1 MLVVLSKALAFVLI
15 ILIGY
20 ICKRRGFFSPTD
32 YQVVS
37 KIVLNI
43 TLPCAVINS
52 FAHFEMD
59 YSLIAAV
66 FLGLFGN
73 LLMLFVSLMLTRGDT
88 PATKIFY
95 IFSLA
100 GYNVGCFTLPF
111 AQAFLTPFAVVGLC
125 MFDVGNSI
133 MCTGMT
139 YALTASCIGYADG
152 RKDKFSMK
160 NITQKLLHSV
170 PFVVYISML
179 VLSLLMILL
188 AALDVKLPSAVFTL
202 TRPAGQAN
210 AFIAMMMIGMMFEIK
225 LDKKAM
231 GYVKE
236 LFSVR
241 YAISLLCAAA
251 FLYLAPFKQEI
262 NYVIALAFM
271 APCTII
277 GPIFVEKL
285 GANVQLA
292 SLFNSLTII
301 TSVIL
306 FTAFFIIING

>member
-1 MLVVLSKALAFVLI
+1 MLVVLSKAIAFVLI

-20 ICKRRGFFSPTD
+20 MCKRRGVFAPTD
-32 YQVVS
+32 YQLVS

-43 TLPCAVINS
+43 TLPCAVISS
-52 FAHFEMD
+52 FAHFQLD
-59 YSLIAAV
+59 LSLLAAV
-66 FLGLFGN
+66 ALGLSGN
-73 LLMLFVSLMLTRGDT
+73 CVMLFIALMLTRRET
-88 PATKIFY
+88 LAAKIFY

-100 GYNVGCFTLPF
+100 GYNIGCFTLPF
-111 AQAFLTPFAVVGLC
+111 AQAFLTPFAVVALC

-152 RKDKFSMK
+152 HKDRFSMK
-160 NITQKLLHSV
+160 SIAEKLLHSA

-179 VLSLLMILL
+179 ILSLVGVQFPKSVYTFTDIVG
-188 AALDVKLPSAVFTL
+188 AANPFLSML
-202 TRPAGQAN
+202 
-210 AFIAMMMIGMMFEIK
+210 
-225 LDKKAM
+225 AM

-241 YAISLLCAAA
+241 YLISLACAGA
-251 FLYLAPFKQEI
+251 FIYFAPFKQEV

-285 GANVQLA
+285 GGNVQLA
-292 SLFNSLTII
+292 SLFNSMTII

-306 FTAFFIIING
+306 FTCFFLVI

>member
-1 MLVVLSKALAFVLI
+1 MLIVLSKALAFVLI

-20 ICKRRGFFSPTD
+20 ICKRRGVFAPTD
-32 YQVVS
+32 YQLVS

-43 TLPCAVINS
+43 TLPCAVISS
-52 FAHFEMD
+52 FAHFQLD
-59 YSLIAAV
+59 LSLLAAV
-66 FLGLFGN
+66 ALGLSGN
-73 LLMLFVSLMLTRGDT
+73 CVMIFVALMLTRRET
-88 PATKIFY
+88 LAAKIFY

-100 GYNVGCFTLPF
+100 GYNIGCFTLPF
-111 AQAFLTPFAVVGLC
+111 AQAFLTPFAVVALC

-152 RKDKFSMK
+152 HKDRFSMK
-160 NITQKLLHSV
+160 SIAEKLLHSA

-179 VLSLLMILL
+179 ILSLVGVQFPKSVYTFTDIVG
-188 AALDVKLPSAVFTL
+188 AANPFLSML
-202 TRPAGQAN
+202 
-210 AFIAMMMIGMMFEIK
+210 MIGMMFEIK
-225 LDKKAM
+225 LDKQAM

-241 YAISLLCAAA
+241 YLISLACAGA
-251 FLYLAPFKQEI
+251 FIYFAPFKQEV

-285 GANVQLA
+285 GGNVQLA
-292 SLFNSLTII
+292 SLFNSMTII

-306 FTAFFIIING
+306 FTCFFLVI

>member
-1 MLVVLSKALAFVLI
+1 MLVVLSKAIAFVLI

-20 ICKRRGFFSPTD
+20 ICKRRGVFAPTD
-32 YQVVS
+32 YQLVS

-43 TLPCAVINS
+43 TLPCAVISS
-52 FAHFEMD
+52 FAHFQLD
-59 YSLIAAV
+59 LSLLAAV
-66 FLGLFGN
+66 ALGLSGN
-73 LLMLFVSLMLTRGDT
+73 CVMLFVALMLTRRET
-88 PATKIFY
+88 LAAKIFY

-100 GYNVGCFTLPF
+100 GYNIGCFTLPF
-111 AQAFLTPFAVVGLC
+111 AQAFLTPFAVVALC

-152 RKDKFSMK
+152 HKDRFSMK
-160 NITQKLLHSV
+160 SIAEKLLHSA

-179 VLSLLMILL
+179 ILSLVGVQFPKSVYTFTDIVG
-188 AALDVKLPSAVFTL
+188 AANPFLSML
-202 TRPAGQAN
+202 
-210 AFIAMMMIGMMFEIK
+210 MIGMMFEIK
-225 LDKKAM
+225 LDKQAM

-241 YAISLLCAAA
+241 YLTSLACAGA
-251 FLYLAPFKQEI
+251 FIYFAPFKQEV

-285 GANVQLA
+285 GGNVQLA
-292 SLFNSLTII
+292 SLFNSMTII

-306 FTAFFIIING
+306 FTCFFLVI

>member
-1 MLVVLSKALAFVLI
+1 MLIVLSKAIAFVLI

-20 ICKRRGFFSPTD
+20 ICKRRGVFAPTD
-32 YQVVS
+32 YQLVS

-43 TLPCAVINS
+43 TLPCAVISS
-52 FAHFEMD
+52 FAHFQLDLSLLVAVALGLSGNCVMI
-59 YSLIAAV
+59 LIA
-66 FLGLFGN
+66 
-73 LLMLFVSLMLTRGDT
+73 LMLTRRET
-88 PATKIFY
+88 LAAKIFY

-100 GYNVGCFTLPF
+100 GYNIGCFTLPF
-111 AQAFLTPFAVVGLC
+111 AQAFLTPFAVVALC

-139 YALTASCIGYADG
+139 YALTASCIGYANG
-152 RKDKFSMK
+152 HKDRFSMK
-160 NITQKLLHSV
+160 SIAEKLLHSA

-179 VLSLLMILL
+179 LL
-188 AALDVKLPSAVFTL
+188 ALAGVQFPKSVYTFTDIVG
-202 TRPAGQAN
+202 AAN
-210 AFIAMMMIGMMFEIK
+210 PFLSMLMIGMMFEIK
-225 LDKKAM
+225 LDKQAM

-241 YAISLLCAAA
+241 YLISLACAGA
-251 FLYLAPFKQEI
+251 FIYFASFKQEV

-285 GANVQLA
+285 GGNVQLA
-292 SLFNSLTII
+292 SLFNSMTII

-306 FTAFFIIING
+306 FTCFFLVI

>member
-1 MLVVLSKALAFVLI
+1 MLVVLSKAIAFVLI

-20 ICKRRGFFSPTD
+20 MCKRRGVFAPTD
-32 YQVVS
+32 YQLVS

-43 TLPCAVINS
+43 TLPCAVISS
-52 FAHFEMD
+52 FAHFQLD
-59 YSLIAAV
+59 LSLLAAV
-66 FLGLFGN
+66 ALGLSGN
-73 LLMLFVSLMLTRGDT
+73 CVMIFVALMLTRRET
-88 PATKIFY
+88 LAAKIFY

-100 GYNVGCFTLPF
+100 GYNIGCFTLPF
-111 AQAFLTPFAVVGLC
+111 AQAFLTPFAVVALC

-152 RKDKFSMK
+152 HKDRFSMK
-160 NITQKLLHSV
+160 SIAEKLLHSA

-179 VLSLLMILL
+179 LL
-188 AALDVKLPSAVFTL
+188 ALAGVKFPKSVYTFTDIVG
-202 TRPAGQAN
+202 AAN
-210 AFIAMMMIGMMFEIK
+210 PFLSMLMIGMMFEIK
-225 LDKKAM
+225 LDKQAM

-241 YAISLLCAAA
+241 YLTSLACAGA
-251 FLYLAPFKQEI
+251 FIYFAPFKQEV

-285 GANVQLA
+285 GGNVQLA
-292 SLFNSLTII
+292 SLFNSMTII

-306 FTAFFIIING
+306 FTCFFLVI

>member
-1 MLVVLSKALAFVLI
+1 MLVVLSKAIAFVLI

-20 ICKRRGFFSPTD
+20 ICKRRGVFAPTD
-32 YQVVS
+32 YQLVS

-43 TLPCAVINS
+43 TLPCAVISS
-52 FAHFEMD
+52 FAHFQLD
-59 YSLIAAV
+59 LSLLAAV
-66 FLGLFGN
+66 ALGLSGN
-73 LLMLFVSLMLTRGDT
+73 CVMLFVALMLTRRET
-88 PATKIFY
+88 LAAKIFY

-100 GYNVGCFTLPF
+100 GYNIGCFTLPF
-111 AQAFLTPFAVVGLC
+111 AQAFLTPFAVVALC

-152 RKDKFSMK
+152 HKDRFSMK
-160 NITQKLLHSV
+160 SIAEKLLHSA

-179 VLSLLMILL
+179 ILSLAGVQFPKSVYTFTDIVG
-188 AALDVKLPSAVFTL
+188 AANPFLSML
-202 TRPAGQAN
+202 
-210 AFIAMMMIGMMFEIK
+210 MIGMMFEIR
-225 LDKKAM
+225 LDKQAM

-241 YAISLLCAAA
+241 YLISLACAGV
-251 FLYLAPFKQEI
+251 FIYFAPFKQEV

-285 GANVQLA
+285 GGNVQLA
-292 SLFNSLTII
+292 SLFNSMTII

-306 FTAFFIIING
+306 FTCFFLVI

>member
-1 MLVVLSKALAFVLI
+1 MLVVLSKAIAFVLI

-20 ICKRRGFFSPTD
+20 MCKRRGVFAPTD
-32 YQVVS
+32 YQLVS

-43 TLPCAVINS
+43 TLPCAVISS
-52 FAHFEMD
+52 FAHFQLD
-59 YSLIAAV
+59 LSLLAAV
-66 FLGLFGN
+66 ALGLSGN
-73 LLMLFVSLMLTRGDT
+73 CVMLFVALMLTRRET
-88 PATKIFY
+88 LAAKIFY

-100 GYNVGCFTLPF
+100 GYNIGCFTLPF
-111 AQAFLTPFAVVGLC
+111 AQAFLTPFAVVALC

-152 RKDKFSMK
+152 HKDRFSMK
-160 NITQKLLHSV
+160 SIAEKLLHSA

-179 VLSLLMILL
+179 ILSLVGVQFPKSVYTFTDIVG
-188 AALDVKLPSAVFTL
+188 AANPFLSML
-202 TRPAGQAN
+202 
-210 AFIAMMMIGMMFEIK
+210 MIGMMFEIK
-225 LDKKAM
+225 LDKQAM

-241 YAISLLCAAA
+241 YLTSLACAGA
-251 FLYLAPFKQEI
+251 FIYFAPFKQEV

-285 GANVQLA
+285 GGNVQLA
-292 SLFNSLTII
+292 SLFNSMTII

-306 FTAFFIIING
+306 FTCFFLVI

>member
-1 MLVVLSKALAFVLI
+1 MLVVLSKAIAFVLI

-20 ICKRRGFFSPTD
+20 MCKRRGVFAPTD
-32 YQVVS
+32 YQLVS

-43 TLPCAVINS
+43 TLPCAVISS
-52 FAHFEMD
+52 FAHFQLD
-59 YSLIAAV
+59 LSLLAAV
-66 FLGLFGN
+66 ALGLSGN
-73 LLMLFVSLMLTRGDT
+73 CVMIFVALMLTRRET
-88 PATKIFY
+88 LAAKIFY

-100 GYNVGCFTLPF
+100 GYNIGCFTLPF
-111 AQAFLTPFAVVGLC
+111 AQAFLTPFAVIALC

-152 RKDKFSMK
+152 HKDRFSMK
-160 NITQKLLHSV
+160 SIAEKLLHSA

-179 VLSLLMILL
+179 ILSLAGVQFPKSVYTFTDIVG
-188 AALDVKLPSAVFTL
+188 AANPFLSML
-202 TRPAGQAN
+202 
-210 AFIAMMMIGMMFEIK
+210 MIGMMFEIR
-225 LDKKAM
+225 LDKQAM

-241 YAISLLCAAA
+241 YLISLACAGA
-251 FLYLAPFKQEI
+251 FIYFAPFKQEV

-285 GANVQLA
+285 GGNVQLA
-292 SLFNSLTII
+292 SLFNSMTII

-306 FTAFFIIING
+306 FTCFFLVI

>member
-1 MLVVLSKALAFVLI
+1 MLIVLSKALAFVLI

-20 ICKRRGFFSPTD
+20 ICKRRGVFAPTD
-32 YQVVS
+32 YQLVS

-43 TLPCAVINS
+43 TLPCAVISS
-52 FAHFEMD
+52 FAHFQLD
-59 YSLIAAV
+59 LSLLAAV
-66 FLGLFGN
+66 ALGLSGN
-73 LLMLFVSLMLTRGDT
+73 CMMLFVALMLTRRET
-88 PATKIFY
+88 LAAKIFY

-100 GYNVGCFTLPF
+100 GYNIGCFTLPF
-111 AQAFLTPFAVVGLC
+111 AQAFLTPFAVVALC

-152 RKDKFSMK
+152 HKDRFSMK
-160 NITQKLLHSV
+160 SIAEKLLHSA

-179 VLSLLMILL
+179 ILSLVGVQFPKSVYTFTDIVG
-188 AALDVKLPSAVFTL
+188 AANPFLSML
-202 TRPAGQAN
+202 
-210 AFIAMMMIGMMFEIK
+210 MIGMMFEIK
-225 LDKKAM
+225 LDKQAM

-241 YAISLLCAAA
+241 YLTSLACAGA
-251 FLYLAPFKQEI
+251 FIYFAPFKQEV

-285 GANVQLA
+285 GGNVQLA
-292 SLFNSLTII
+292 SLFNSMTII

-306 FTAFFIIING
+306 FTCFFLVI

>member
-1 MLVVLSKALAFVLI
+1 MLVVLSKAIAFVLI

-20 ICKRRGFFSPTD
+20 ICKRRGVFAPTD
-32 YQVVS
+32 YQLVS

-43 TLPCAVINS
+43 TLPCAVISS
-52 FAHFEMD
+52 FAHFQLDLSLLAAVALGLSGNCVMI
-59 YSLIAAV
+59 LIA
-66 FLGLFGN
+66 
-73 LLMLFVSLMLTRGDT
+73 LMLTRRET
-88 PATKIFY
+88 LAAKIFY

-100 GYNVGCFTLPF
+100 GYNIGCFTLPF
-111 AQAFLTPFAVVGLC
+111 AQAFLTPFAVVALC

-152 RKDKFSMK
+152 HKDRFSMK
-160 NITQKLLHSV
+160 SIAEKLLHSV

-179 VLSLLMILL
+179 LL
-188 AALDVKLPSAVFTL
+188 ALAGVQFPKSVYTFTDIVG
-202 TRPAGQAN
+202 AAN
-210 AFIAMMMIGMMFEIK
+210 PFLSMLMIGMMFEIK
-225 LDKKAM
+225 LDKQAM

-241 YAISLLCAAA
+241 YLISLACAGA
-251 FLYLAPFKQEI
+251 FIYFAPFKQEV

-285 GANVQLA
+285 GGNVQLA
-292 SLFNSLTII
+292 SLFNSMTII

-306 FTAFFIIING
+306 FTCFFLVI

>member
-1 MLVVLSKALAFVLI
+1 MLVVLSKAIAFVLI

-20 ICKRRGFFSPTD
+20 ICKRRGVFAPTD
-32 YQVVS
+32 YQLVS

-43 TLPCAVINS
+43 TLPCAVISS
-52 FAHFEMD
+52 FAHFQLD
-59 YSLIAAV
+59 LSLLAAV
-66 FLGLFGN
+66 ALGLSGN
-73 LLMLFVSLMLTRGDT
+73 CVMIFVALMLTRRET
-88 PATKIFY
+88 LAAKIFY

-100 GYNVGCFTLPF
+100 GYNIGCFTLPF
-111 AQAFLTPFAVVGLC
+111 AQAFLTPFAVVALC

-152 RKDKFSMK
+152 HKDRFSMK
-160 NITQKLLHSV
+160 SIAEKLLHSA

-179 VLSLLMILL
+179 ILSLAGVQFPKSVYTFTDIVG
-188 AALDVKLPSAVFTL
+188 AANPFLSML
-202 TRPAGQAN
+202 
-210 AFIAMMMIGMMFEIK
+210 MIGMMFEIK
-225 LDKKAM
+225 LDKQAM

-241 YAISLLCAAA
+241 YLTSLACAGA
-251 FLYLAPFKQEI
+251 FIYFAPFKQEV

-285 GANVQLA
+285 GGNVQLA
-292 SLFNSLTII
+292 SLFNSMTII
-301 TSVIL
+301 TSVVL
-306 FTAFFIIING
+306 FTCFFLVI

>member
-1 MLVVLSKALAFVLI
+1 MLVVLSKAIAFVLI

-20 ICKRRGFFSPTD
+20 MCKRRGVFAPTD
-32 YQVVS
+32 YQLVS

-43 TLPCAVINS
+43 TLPCAVISS
-52 FAHFEMD
+52 FAHFQLD
-59 YSLIAAV
+59 LSLLAAV
-66 FLGLFGN
+66 ALGLSGN
-73 LLMLFVSLMLTRGDT
+73 CVMIFVALMLTRRET
-88 PATKIFY
+88 LAAKIFY

-100 GYNVGCFTLPF
+100 GYNIGCFTLPF
-111 AQAFLTPFAVVGLC
+111 AQAFLTPFAVVALC

-152 RKDKFSMK
+152 HKDRFSMK
-160 NITQKLLHSV
+160 SIAEKLLHSA

-179 VLSLLMILL
+179 LL
-188 AALDVKLPSAVFTL
+188 ALAGVQFPKSVYTFTDIVG
-202 TRPAGQAN
+202 AAN
-210 AFIAMMMIGMMFEIK
+210 PFLSMLMIGMMFEIK
-225 LDKKAM
+225 LDKQAM

-241 YAISLLCAAA
+241 YLISLACAGA
-251 FLYLAPFKQEI
+251 FIYFAPFKQEV

-285 GANVQLA
+285 GGNVQLA
-292 SLFNSLTII
+292 SLFNSMTII

-306 FTAFFIIING
+306 FTCFFLVI

>member
-1 MLVVLSKALAFVLI
+1 MLIVLSKAIAFVLI

-20 ICKRRGFFSPTD
+20 ICKRRGVFAPTD
-32 YQVVS
+32 YQLVS

-43 TLPCAVINS
+43 TLPCAVISS
-52 FAHFEMD
+52 FAHFQLDLSLLAAVALGLSGNCVMI
-59 YSLIAAV
+59 LIA
-66 FLGLFGN
+66 
-73 LLMLFVSLMLTRGDT
+73 LMLTRRET
-88 PATKIFY
+88 LAAKIFY

-100 GYNVGCFTLPF
+100 GYNIGCFTLPF
-111 AQAFLTPFAVVGLC
+111 AQAFLTPFAVVALC

-152 RKDKFSMK
+152 HKDKFSMK
-160 NITQKLLHSV
+160 SIAEKLLHSA

-179 VLSLLMILL
+179 LL
-188 AALDVKLPSAVFTL
+188 ALAGVQFPKSVYTFTDIVG
-202 TRPAGQAN
+202 AAN
-210 AFIAMMMIGMMFEIK
+210 PFLSMLMIGMMFEIK

-241 YAISLLCAAA
+241 YLISLACAGA
-251 FLYLAPFKQEI
+251 FIYFAPFKQEV

-285 GANVQLA
+285 GGNVQLA
-292 SLFNSLTII
+292 SLFNSMTII

-306 FTAFFIIING
+306 FTCFFLVI

>member
-20 ICKRRGFFSPTD
+20 LCKRRGVFAPTD
-32 YQVVS
+32 YQLVS

-43 TLPCAVINS
+43 TLPCAVISS

-66 FLGLFGN
+66 LLGLCGN
-73 LLMLFVSLMLTRGDT
+73 LLMLFVALMLTRGDT

-152 RKDKFSMK
+152 RKDRFSMK
-160 NITQKLLHSV
+160 SIAEKLLHSV

-179 VLSLLMILL
+179 LL
-188 AALDVKLPSAVFTL
+188 ALAGVKFPQSVYTFTDIVG
-202 TRPAGQAN
+202 AAN
-210 AFIAMMMIGMMFEIK
+210 PFLSMLMIGMMFEIK
-225 LDKKAM
+225 LDKQAI

-241 YAISLLCAAA
+241 YLASLACAGA
-251 FLYLAPFKQEI
+251 FIYFAPFKQEV

-285 GANVQLA
+285 GGNVQLA
-292 SLFNSLTII
+292 SLFNSMTII

-306 FTAFFIIING
+306 FTCFFLVI

>member
-1 MLVVLSKALAFVLI
+1 MLVVLSKAIAFVLI

-20 ICKRRGFFSPTD
+20 ICKRRGVFAPTD
-32 YQVVS
+32 YQLVS

-43 TLPCAVINS
+43 TLPCAVISS
-52 FAHFEMD
+52 FAHFQLDLSLLAAVALGLSGNCVMI
-59 YSLIAAV
+59 LIA
-66 FLGLFGN
+66 
-73 LLMLFVSLMLTRGDT
+73 LMLTRRET
-88 PATKIFY
+88 LAAKIFY

-100 GYNVGCFTLPF
+100 GYNIGCFTLPF
-111 AQAFLTPFAVVGLC
+111 AQAFLTPFAVVALC

-152 RKDKFSMK
+152 HKDRFSMK
-160 NITQKLLHSV
+160 SIAEKLLHSA

-179 VLSLLMILL
+179 LL
-188 AALDVKLPSAVFTL
+188 ALAGVQFPKSVYTFTDIVG
-202 TRPAGQAN
+202 AAN
-210 AFIAMMMIGMMFEIK
+210 PFLSMLMIGMMFEIR
-225 LDKKAM
+225 LDKQAM

-241 YAISLLCAAA
+241 YLISLACAGA
-251 FLYLAPFKQEI
+251 FIYFAPFKQEV

-285 GANVQLA
+285 GGNVQLA
-292 SLFNSLTII
+292 SLFNSMTII
-301 TSVIL
+301 TSVVL
-306 FTAFFIIING
+306 FTCFFLVI

>member
-1 MLVVLSKALAFVLI
+1 MLVVLSKAIAFVLI

-20 ICKRRGFFSPTD
+20 MCKRRGVFAPTD
-32 YQVVS
+32 YQLVS

-43 TLPCAVINS
+43 TLPCAVISS
-52 FAHFEMD
+52 FAHFQLD
-59 YSLIAAV
+59 LSLLAAV
-66 FLGLFGN
+66 ALGLSGN
-73 LLMLFVSLMLTRGDT
+73 CVMIFVALMLTRRET
-88 PATKIFY
+88 LAAKIFY

-100 GYNVGCFTLPF
+100 GYNIGCFTLPF
-111 AQAFLTPFAVVGLC
+111 AQAFLTPFAVVALC

-152 RKDKFSMK
+152 HKDRFSMK
-160 NITQKLLHSV
+160 SIAEKLLHSA

-179 VLSLLMILL
+179 ILSLVGVQFPKSVYTFTDIVG
-188 AALDVKLPSAVFTL
+188 AANPFLSML
-202 TRPAGQAN
+202 
-210 AFIAMMMIGMMFEIK
+210 MIGMMFEIK
-225 LDKKAM
+225 LDKQAM

-241 YAISLLCAAA
+241 YLTSLACAGA
-251 FLYLAPFKQEI
+251 FIYFAPFKQEV

-285 GANVQLA
+285 GGNVQLA
-292 SLFNSLTII
+292 SLFNSMTII

-306 FTAFFIIING
+306 FTCFFLVI

>member
-1 MLVVLSKALAFVLI
+1 MLVVLSKAIAFVLI

-20 ICKRRGFFSPTD
+20 ICKRRGVFAPTD
-32 YQVVS
+32 YQLVS

-43 TLPCAVINS
+43 TLPCAVISS
-52 FAHFEMD
+52 FAHFQLD
-59 YSLIAAV
+59 LSLLAAV
-66 FLGLFGN
+66 ALGLSGN
-73 LLMLFVSLMLTRGDT
+73 CVMIVIALMLTRRET
-88 PATKIFY
+88 LAAKIFY

-100 GYNVGCFTLPF
+100 GYNIGCFTLPF
-111 AQAFLTPFAVVGLC
+111 AQAFLTPFAVVALC

-152 RKDKFSMK
+152 HKDRFSMK
-160 NITQKLLHSV
+160 SIAEKLLHSA

-179 VLSLLMILL
+179 LL
-188 AALDVKLPSAVFTL
+188 ALAGVQFPKSVYTFTDIVG
-202 TRPAGQAN
+202 AAN
-210 AFIAMMMIGMMFEIK
+210 PFLSMLMIGMMFEIK
-225 LDKKAM
+225 LDKQAM

-241 YAISLLCAAA
+241 YLISLACAGA
-251 FLYLAPFKQEI
+251 FIYFAPFKQEV

-285 GANVQLA
+285 GGNVQLA
-292 SLFNSLTII
+292 SLFNSMTII

-306 FTAFFIIING
+306 FTCFFLVI

>member
-1 MLVVLSKALAFVLI
+1 MLVVLSKAIAFVLI

-20 ICKRRGFFSPTD
+20 MCKRRGVFAPTD
-32 YQVVS
+32 YQLVS

-43 TLPCAVINS
+43 TLPCAVISS

-66 FLGLFGN
+66 FLGLCGN
-73 LLMLFVSLMLTRGDT
+73 LLMLFVALMLTRGDT

-152 RKDKFSMK
+152 HKDRFSMK
-160 NITQKLLHSV
+160 SIAEKLLHSA

-179 VLSLLMILL
+179 ILSLVGVQFPKSVYTFTDIVG
-188 AALDVKLPSAVFTL
+188 AANPFLSML
-202 TRPAGQAN
+202 
-210 AFIAMMMIGMMFEIK
+210 MIGMMFEIK
-225 LDKKAM
+225 LDKQAM

-241 YAISLLCAAA
+241 YLISLVCAGA
-251 FLYLAPFKQEI
+251 FIYFAPFKQEV

-285 GANVQLA
+285 GGNVQLA
-292 SLFNSLTII
+292 SLFNSMTII

-306 FTAFFIIING
+306 FTCFFLVI

>member
-1 MLVVLSKALAFVLI
+1 MLVVLSKAIAFVLI

-20 ICKRRGFFSPTD
+20 ICKRRGVFASTD
-32 YQVVS
+32 YQLVS

-43 TLPCAVINS
+43 TLPCAVISS
-52 FAHFEMD
+52 FAHFQLD
-59 YSLIAAV
+59 LSLLAAV
-66 FLGLFGN
+66 ALGLSGN
-73 LLMLFVSLMLTRGDT
+73 CVMIFIALMLTRRET
-88 PATKIFY
+88 LAAKIFY

-100 GYNVGCFTLPF
+100 GYNIGCFTLPF
-111 AQAFLTPFAVVGLC
+111 AQAFLTPFAVVALC

-152 RKDKFSMK
+152 HKDRFSMK
-160 NITQKLLHSV
+160 SIAEKLLHSA

-179 VLSLLMILL
+179 LL
-188 AALDVKLPSAVFTL
+188 ALAGVQFPKSVYTFTDIVG
-202 TRPAGQAN
+202 AAN
-210 AFIAMMMIGMMFEIK
+210 PFLSMLMIGMMFEIK
-225 LDKKAM
+225 LDKQAM

-241 YAISLLCAAA
+241 YLISLACAGA
-251 FLYLAPFKQEI
+251 FIYFAPFKQEV

-285 GANVQLA
+285 GGNVQLA
-292 SLFNSLTII
+292 SLFNSMTII

-306 FTAFFIIING
+306 FTCFFLVI

>member
-1 MLVVLSKALAFVLI
+1 MLVVLSKAIAFVLI

-20 ICKRRGFFSPTD
+20 ICKRRGVFAPTD
-32 YQVVS
+32 YQLVS

-43 TLPCAVINS
+43 TLPCAVISS
-52 FAHFEMD
+52 FAHFQLD
-59 YSLIAAV
+59 LSLLAAV
-66 FLGLFGN
+66 ALGLSGN
-73 LLMLFVSLMLTRGDT
+73 CVMIFIALMLTRRET
-88 PATKIFY
+88 LAAKIFY

-100 GYNVGCFTLPF
+100 GYNIGCFTLPF
-111 AQAFLTPFAVVGLC
+111 AQAFLTPFAVVALC

-152 RKDKFSMK
+152 HKDRFSMK
-160 NITQKLLHSV
+160 SIAEKLLHSA

-179 VLSLLMILL
+179 LL
-188 AALDVKLPSAVFTL
+188 ALAGVQFPKSVYTFTDIVG
-202 TRPAGQAN
+202 AAN
-210 AFIAMMMIGMMFEIK
+210 PFLSMLMIGMMFEIK
-225 LDKKAM
+225 LDKQAM

-241 YAISLLCAAA
+241 YLISLACAGA
-251 FLYLAPFKQEI
+251 FIYFAPFKQEV

-285 GANVQLA
+285 GGNVQLA
-292 SLFNSLTII
+292 SLFNSMTII

-306 FTAFFIIING
+306 FTCFFLVI

>member
-1 MLVVLSKALAFVLI
+1 MLVVLSKAIAFVLI

-20 ICKRRGFFSPTD
+20 ICKRRGVFAPTD
-32 YQVVS
+32 YQLVS

-43 TLPCAVINS
+43 TLPCAVISS
-52 FAHFEMD
+52 FAHFQLD
-59 YSLIAAV
+59 LSLLAAV
-66 FLGLFGN
+66 ALGLSGN
-73 LLMLFVSLMLTRGDT
+73 CVMLFVALMLTRRET
-88 PATKIFY
+88 LAAKIFY

-100 GYNVGCFTLPF
+100 GYNIGCFTLPF
-111 AQAFLTPFAVVGLC
+111 AQAFLTPFAVVALC

-152 RKDKFSMK
+152 RKDRFSMK
-160 NITQKLLHSV
+160 SIAEKLLHSV

-179 VLSLLMILL
+179 LL
-188 AALDVKLPSAVFTL
+188 ALVGVQFPKSVYTFTDIVG
-202 TRPAGQAN
+202 AAN
-210 AFIAMMMIGMMFEIK
+210 PFLSMLMIGMMFEIK
-225 LDKKAM
+225 LDKQAV

-241 YAISLLCAAA
+241 YLISLACAGA
-251 FLYLAPFKQEI
+251 FIYFAPFKQEV

-285 GANVQLA
+285 GGNVQLA
-292 SLFNSLTII
+292 SLFNSMTII

-306 FTAFFIIING
+306 FTCFFLVI

>member
-1 MLVVLSKALAFVLI
+1 MLVVLSKAIAFVLI

-20 ICKRRGFFSPTD
+20 MCKRRGVFAPTD
-32 YQVVS
+32 YQLVS

-43 TLPCAVINS
+43 TLPCAVISS
-52 FAHFEMD
+52 FAHFQLDLSLLAAVALGLSGNCVMI
-59 YSLIAAV
+59 LIA
-66 FLGLFGN
+66 
-73 LLMLFVSLMLTRGDT
+73 LMLTRRET
-88 PATKIFY
+88 LAAKIFY

-100 GYNVGCFTLPF
+100 GYNIGCFTLPF
-111 AQAFLTPFAVVGLC
+111 AQAFLTPFAVVALC

-152 RKDKFSMK
+152 HKDRFSMK
-160 NITQKLLHSV
+160 SIAEKLLHSA

-179 VLSLLMILL
+179 ILSLFGVQFPKSVYTFTDIVG
-188 AALDVKLPSAVFTL
+188 AANPFLSML
-202 TRPAGQAN
+202 
-210 AFIAMMMIGMMFEIK
+210 MIGMMFEIK
-225 LDKKAM
+225 LDKQAM

-241 YAISLLCAAA
+241 YLISLACAGA
-251 FLYLAPFKQEI
+251 FIYFAPFKQEV

-285 GANVQLA
+285 GGNVQLA
-292 SLFNSLTII
+292 SLFNSMTII

-306 FTAFFIIING
+306 FTCFFLVI

>member
-1 MLVVLSKALAFVLI
+1 MLIVLSKALAFVLI

-20 ICKRRGFFSPTD
+20 ICKRRGVFAPTD
-32 YQVVS
+32 YQLVS

-43 TLPCAVINS
+43 TLLCAVISS
-52 FAHFEMD
+52 FAHFQLD
-59 YSLIAAV
+59 LSLLAAV
-66 FLGLFGN
+66 ALGLSGN
-73 LLMLFVSLMLTRGDT
+73 CVMIFVALMLTRRET
-88 PATKIFY
+88 LAAKIFY

-100 GYNVGCFTLPF
+100 GYNIGCFTLPF
-111 AQAFLTPFAVVGLC
+111 AQAFLTPFAVVALC

-152 RKDKFSMK
+152 HKDRFSMK
-160 NITQKLLHSV
+160 SIAEKLLHSA

-179 VLSLLMILL
+179 ILSLFGVQFPKSVYTFTDIVG
-188 AALDVKLPSAVFTL
+188 AANPFLSML
-202 TRPAGQAN
+202 
-210 AFIAMMMIGMMFEIK
+210 MIGMMFEIK
-225 LDKKAM
+225 LDKQAM

-241 YAISLLCAAA
+241 YLTSLACAGA
-251 FLYLAPFKQEI
+251 FIYFAPFKQEV

-285 GANVQLA
+285 GGNVQLA
-292 SLFNSLTII
+292 SLFNSMTII

-306 FTAFFIIING
+306 FTCFFLVI

>member
-1 MLVVLSKALAFVLI
+1 MLVVLSKAIAFVLI

-20 ICKRRGFFSPTD
+20 ICKRRGVFAPTD
-32 YQVVS
+32 YQLVS

-43 TLPCAVINS
+43 TLPCAVISS
-52 FAHFEMD
+52 FAHFQLD
-59 YSLIAAV
+59 LSLLAAV
-66 FLGLFGN
+66 ALGLSGN
-73 LLMLFVSLMLTRGDT
+73 CVMLFVALMLTRRET
-88 PATKIFY
+88 LAAKIFY

-100 GYNVGCFTLPF
+100 GYNIGCFTLPF
-111 AQAFLTPFAVVGLC
+111 AQAFLTPFAVVALC

-152 RKDKFSMK
+152 HKDRFSMK
-160 NITQKLLHSV
+160 SIAEKLLHSA

-179 VLSLLMILL
+179 ILSLVGVQFPKSVYTFTDIVG
-188 AALDVKLPSAVFTL
+188 AANPFLSML
-202 TRPAGQAN
+202 
-210 AFIAMMMIGMMFEIK
+210 MIGMMFEIK
-225 LDKKAM
+225 LDKQAM

-241 YAISLLCAAA
+241 YLTSLACAGV
-251 FLYLAPFKQEI
+251 FIYFAPFKQEV

-277 GPIFVEKL
+277 GPILVEKL
-285 GANVQLA
+285 GGNVQLA
-292 SLFNSLTII
+292 SLFNSMTII

-306 FTAFFIIING
+306 FTCFFLVI

>member
-1 MLVVLSKALAFVLI
+1 MLVVLSKAIAFVLI

-20 ICKRRGFFSPTD
+20 ICKRRGVFAPTD
-32 YQVVS
+32 YQLVS

-43 TLPCAVINS
+43 TLPCAVISS
-52 FAHFEMD
+52 FAHFQLDLSLLAAVALGLSGNCVMI
-59 YSLIAAV
+59 LIA
-66 FLGLFGN
+66 
-73 LLMLFVSLMLTRGDT
+73 LMLTRRET
-88 PATKIFY
+88 LAAKIFY

-100 GYNVGCFTLPF
+100 GYNIGCFTLPF
-111 AQAFLTPFAVVGLC
+111 AQAFLTPFAVVALC

-152 RKDKFSMK
+152 HKDRFSMK
-160 NITQKLLHSV
+160 SIAEKLLHSA

-179 VLSLLMILL
+179 LL
-188 AALDVKLPSAVFTL
+188 ALAGVQFPKSMYTFTDIVG
-202 TRPAGQAN
+202 AAN
-210 AFIAMMMIGMMFEIK
+210 PFLSMLMIGMMFEIK
-225 LDKKAM
+225 LDKQAM

-241 YAISLLCAAA
+241 YLISLVCAGA
-251 FLYLAPFKQEI
+251 FIYFAPFKQEV

-285 GANVQLA
+285 GGNVQLA
-292 SLFNSLTII
+292 SLFNSMTII

-306 FTAFFIIING
+306 FTCFFLVI

>member
-1 MLVVLSKALAFVLI
+1 MLFVLSKALAFVLI

-20 ICKRRGFFSPTD
+20 ICKRRGVFAPTD
-32 YQVVS
+32 YQLVS

-43 TLPCAVINS
+43 TLPCAVISS

-66 FLGLFGN
+66 LLGLCGN
-73 LLMLFVSLMLTRGDT
+73 LLMLFVALMLTRGDT

-152 RKDKFSMK
+152 RKDRFSMK
-160 NITQKLLHSV
+160 SIAEKLLHSV

-179 VLSLLMILL
+179 LL
-188 AALDVKLPSAVFTL
+188 ALAGVKFPQSVYTFTDIVG
-202 TRPAGQAN
+202 AAN
-210 AFIAMMMIGMMFEIK
+210 PFLSMLMIGMMFEIK
-225 LDKKAM
+225 LDKQAM

-241 YAISLLCAAA
+241 YLASLACAGA
-251 FLYLAPFKQEI
+251 FIYFAPFKQEV

-285 GANVQLA
+285 GGNVQLA
-292 SLFNSLTII
+292 SLFNSMTII

-306 FTAFFIIING
+306 FTCFFLVI

>member
-1 MLVVLSKALAFVLI
+1 MLVVLSKAIAFVLI

-20 ICKRRGFFSPTD
+20 ICKRRGVFAPTD
-32 YQVVS
+32 YQLVS

-43 TLPCAVINS
+43 TLPCAVISS
-52 FAHFEMD
+52 FAHFQLD
-59 YSLIAAV
+59 LSLLAAV
-66 FLGLFGN
+66 ALGLSGN
-73 LLMLFVSLMLTRGDT
+73 CVMLFVALMLTRRET
-88 PATKIFY
+88 LAAKIFY

-100 GYNVGCFTLPF
+100 GYNIGCFTLPF
-111 AQAFLTPFAVVGLC
+111 AQAFLTPFAVVALC

-152 RKDKFSMK
+152 HKDRFSMK
-160 NITQKLLHSV
+160 SIAEKLLHSA

-179 VLSLLMILL
+179 ILSLVGVQFPKSVYTFTDIVG
-188 AALDVKLPSAVFTL
+188 AANPFLSML
-202 TRPAGQAN
+202 
-210 AFIAMMMIGMMFEIK
+210 MIGMMFEIK
-225 LDKKAM
+225 LDKQAM

-241 YAISLLCAAA
+241 YLTSLACAGA
-251 FLYLAPFKQEI
+251 FIYFAPFKQEV

-277 GPIFVEKL
+277 GPIFVDKL
-285 GANVQLA
+285 GGNVQLA
-292 SLFNSLTII
+292 SLFNSMTII

-306 FTAFFIIING
+306 FTCFFLVI

>member
-1 MLVVLSKALAFVLI
+1 MLVVLSKAIAFVLI

-20 ICKRRGFFSPTD
+20 ICKRRGVFAPTD
-32 YQVVS
+32 YQLVS

-43 TLPCAVINS
+43 TLPCAVISS
-52 FAHFEMD
+52 FAHFQLD
-59 YSLIAAV
+59 LSLLAAV
-66 FLGLFGN
+66 ALGLSGN
-73 LLMLFVSLMLTRGDT
+73 CVMIFIALMLTRRET
-88 PATKIFY
+88 LAAKIFY

-100 GYNVGCFTLPF
+100 GYNIGCFTLPF
-111 AQAFLTPFAVVGLC
+111 AQAFLTPFAVVALC

-152 RKDKFSMK
+152 HKDRFSMK
-160 NITQKLLHSV
+160 SIAEKLLHSA

-179 VLSLLMILL
+179 LL
-188 AALDVKLPSAVFTL
+188 ALAGVKFPKSVYTFTDIVG
-202 TRPAGQAN
+202 AAN
-210 AFIAMMMIGMMFEIK
+210 PFLSMLMIGMMFEIK
-225 LDKKAM
+225 LDKQAM

-241 YAISLLCAAA
+241 YLISLACAGA
-251 FLYLAPFKQEI
+251 FIYFAPFKQEV

-285 GANVQLA
+285 GGNVQLA
-292 SLFNSLTII
+292 SLFNSMTII

-306 FTAFFIIING
+306 FTCFFLVI

>member
-1 MLVVLSKALAFVLI
+1 MLTVLSKALAFVLI

-20 ICKRRGFFSPTD
+20 LFKRRGMFAPTD
-32 YQVVS
+32 YQLVS

-43 TLPCAVINS
+43 TLPCAVITS

-59 YSLIAAV
+59 FSLIVAV
-66 FLGLFGN
+66 ALGLAGN
-73 LLMLFVSLMLTRGDT
+73 LMMICVALLLTRRET
-88 PATKIFY
+88 TAAKIFY

-100 GYNVGCFTLPF
+100 GYNIGCFTLPF
-111 AQAFLTPFAVVGLC
+111 AQAFLTPFAVVALC

-152 RKDKFSMK
+152 RKDKFSLR
-160 NITQKLLHSV
+160 NIADKLLHSI

-179 VLSLLMILL
+179 VLSI
-188 AALDVKLPSAVFTL
+188 VGVHFPKSVYTFTEIV
-202 TRPAGQAN
+202 GVAN
-210 AFIAMMMIGMMFEIK
+210 PFLSMLMIGMMFEIK
-225 LDKKAM
+225 LDKQAM

-241 YAISLLCAAA
+241 YLASVACAGA
-251 FLYLAPFKQEI
+251 FIYFAPFKQEV

-285 GANVQLA
+285 GGNVQLA
-292 SLFNSLTII
+292 SLFNSMTII

-306 FTAFFIIING
+306 FTSFFLFI

>member
-1 MLVVLSKALAFVLI
+1 MLIVLSKAIAFVLI

-20 ICKRRGFFSPTD
+20 LCKRRGVFAPTD
-32 YQVVS
+32 YQLVS

-43 TLPCAVINS
+43 TLPCAVISS
-52 FAHFEMD
+52 FAHFQLD
-59 YSLIAAV
+59 LSLLAAV
-66 FLGLFGN
+66 ALGLSGN
-73 LLMLFVSLMLTRGDT
+73 CVMIFIALMLTRRET
-88 PATKIFY
+88 LAAKIFY

-100 GYNVGCFTLPF
+100 GYNIGCFTLPF
-111 AQAFLTPFAVVGLC
+111 AQAFLTPFAVVALC

-152 RKDKFSMK
+152 HKDRFSMK
-160 NITQKLLHSV
+160 NIAEKLLHSA

-179 VLSLLMILL
+179 LL
-188 AALDVKLPSAVFTL
+188 ALAGVRFPKSVFTF
-202 TRPAGQAN
+202 TDIVGAAN
-210 AFIAMMMIGMMFEIK
+210 PFLSMLMIGMMFEIK
-225 LDKKAM
+225 LDKQAM

-241 YAISLLCAAA
+241 YLISLACAGA
-251 FLYLAPFKQEI
+251 FIYFAPFKQEV

-285 GANVQLA
+285 GGNVQLA
-292 SLFNSLTII
+292 SLFNSMTII

-306 FTAFFIIING
+306 FTCFFLVI

>member
-1 MLVVLSKALAFVLI
+1 MLVVLSKAIAFVLI

-20 ICKRRGFFSPTD
+20 MCKRRGVFAPTD
-32 YQVVS
+32 YQLVS

-43 TLPCAVINS
+43 TLPCAVISS
-52 FAHFEMD
+52 FAHFQLD
-59 YSLIAAV
+59 LSLLAAV
-66 FLGLFGN
+66 ALGLSGN
-73 LLMLFVSLMLTRGDT
+73 CVMLFVALMLTRRET
-88 PATKIFY
+88 LAAKIFY

-100 GYNVGCFTLPF
+100 GYNIGCFTLPF
-111 AQAFLTPFAVVGLC
+111 AQAFLTPFAVVALC

-152 RKDKFSMK
+152 HKDRFSMK
-160 NITQKLLHSV
+160 SIAGKLLHSV

-179 VLSLLMILL
+179 ILSLVGVQFPKSVYTFTDIVG
-188 AALDVKLPSAVFTL
+188 AANPFLSML
-202 TRPAGQAN
+202 
-210 AFIAMMMIGMMFEIK
+210 MIGMMFEIK
-225 LDKKAM
+225 LDKQAM

-241 YAISLLCAAA
+241 YLISLVCAGA
-251 FLYLAPFKQEI
+251 FIYFAPFKQEV

-285 GANVQLA
+285 GGNVQLA
-292 SLFNSLTII
+292 SLFNSMTII

-306 FTAFFIIING
+306 FTCFFLVI

>member
-1 MLVVLSKALAFVLI
+1 MLVVLSKAIAFVLI

-20 ICKRRGFFSPTD
+20 ICKRRGVFAPTD
-32 YQVVS
+32 YQLVS

-43 TLPCAVINS
+43 TLPCAVVSS
-52 FAHFEMD
+52 FAHFQLDLSLLAAVALGLSGNCVMI
-59 YSLIAAV
+59 LIA
-66 FLGLFGN
+66 
-73 LLMLFVSLMLTRGDT
+73 LLLTRRET
-88 PATKIFY
+88 LAAKIFY

-100 GYNVGCFTLPF
+100 GYNIGCFTLPF
-111 AQAFLTPFAVVGLC
+111 AQAFLTPFAVVALC

-152 RKDKFSMK
+152 HKDRFSMES
-160 NITQKLLHSV
+160 IAEKLLHSA

-179 VLSLLMILL
+179 ILSLVGVQFPKSVYTFTDIVG
-188 AALDVKLPSAVFTL
+188 AANPFLSML
-202 TRPAGQAN
+202 
-210 AFIAMMMIGMMFEIK
+210 MIGMMFEIK
-225 LDKKAM
+225 LDKQAM

-241 YAISLLCAAA
+241 YLISLACAGA
-251 FLYLAPFKQEI
+251 FIYFAPFKQEV

-285 GANVQLA
+285 GGNVQLA
-292 SLFNSLTII
+292 SLFNSMTII

-306 FTAFFIIING
+306 FTCFFLVI

>member
-1 MLVVLSKALAFVLI
+1 MLVVLSKAIAFVLI

-20 ICKRRGFFSPTD
+20 ICKRRGVFAPTD
-32 YQVVS
+32 YQLVS

-43 TLPCAVINS
+43 TLPCAVISS
-52 FAHFEMD
+52 FAHFQLD
-59 YSLIAAV
+59 LSLLAAV
-66 FLGLFGN
+66 ALGLSGN
-73 LLMLFVSLMLTRGDT
+73 CVMIFVALMLTRRET
-88 PATKIFY
+88 LAAKIFY

-100 GYNVGCFTLPF
+100 GYNIGCFTLPF
-111 AQAFLTPFAVVGLC
+111 AQAFLTPFAVVALC

-152 RKDKFSMK
+152 HRDRFSMK
-160 NITQKLLHSV
+160 SIAEKLLHSA

-179 VLSLLMILL
+179 LL
-188 AALDVKLPSAVFTL
+188 ALAGVQFPKSVYTFTDIVG
-202 TRPAGQAN
+202 AAN
-210 AFIAMMMIGMMFEIK
+210 PFLSMLMIGMMFEIR
-225 LDKKAM
+225 LDKQAM

-241 YAISLLCAAA
+241 YLISLACAGA
-251 FLYLAPFKQEI
+251 FIYFAPFKQEV

-285 GANVQLA
+285 GGNVQLA
-292 SLFNSLTII
+292 SLFNSMTII

-306 FTAFFIIING
+306 FTCFFLVI

>member
-1 MLVVLSKALAFVLI
+1 MLVVLSKAIAFVLI

-20 ICKRRGFFSPTD
+20 ICKRRGVFAPTD
-32 YQVVS
+32 YQLVS

-43 TLPCAVINS
+43 TLPCAVISS
-52 FAHFEMD
+52 FAHFQLD
-59 YSLIAAV
+59 LSLLAAV
-66 FLGLFGN
+66 ALGLSGN
-73 LLMLFVSLMLTRGDT
+73 CVMIFIALMLTRRET
-88 PATKIFY
+88 LAAKIFY

-100 GYNVGCFTLPF
+100 GYNIGCFTLPF
-111 AQAFLTPFAVVGLC
+111 AQAFLTPFAVVALC

-152 RKDKFSMK
+152 HKDRFSMK
-160 NITQKLLHSV
+160 SIAEKLLHSA

-179 VLSLLMILL
+179 ILSLVGVQFPKSVYTFTDIVG
-188 AALDVKLPSAVFTL
+188 AANPFLSML
-202 TRPAGQAN
+202 
-210 AFIAMMMIGMMFEIK
+210 MIGMMFEIK
-225 LDKKAM
+225 LDKQAM

-241 YAISLLCAAA
+241 YLTSLACAGA
-251 FLYLAPFKQEI
+251 FIYFAPFKQEV

-285 GANVQLA
+285 GGNVQLA
-292 SLFNSLTII
+292 SLFNSMTII

-306 FTAFFIIING
+306 FTCFFLVI

>member
-20 ICKRRGFFSPTD
+20 ICKRRGVFSPTD

-59 YSLIAAV
+59 FSLIAAV
-66 FLGLFGN
+66 YLGLFGN
-73 LLMLFVSLMLTRGDT
+73 LMMLFVSLMLTRGDT

-139 YALTASCIGYADG
+139 YARTASCIGYADG

-160 NITQKLLHSV
+160 NITSQ
-170 PFVVYISML
+170 
-179 VLSLLMILL
+179 
-188 AALDVKLPSAVFTL
+188 
-202 TRPAGQAN
+202 
-210 AFIAMMMIGMMFEIK
+210 
-225 LDKKAM
+225 
-231 GYVKE
+231 
-236 LFSVR
+236 
-241 YAISLLCAAA
+241 
-251 FLYLAPFKQEI
+251 LAPSRLIHLWMKW
-262 NYVIALAFM
+262 VWR
-271 APCTII
+271 
-277 GPIFVEKL
+277 
-285 GANVQLA
+285 
-292 SLFNSLTII
+292 
-301 TSVIL
+301 
-306 FTAFFIIING
+306 

>member
-1 MLVVLSKALAFVLI
+1 MLVVLSKAIAFVLI

-20 ICKRRGFFSPTD
+20 ICKRRGAFAPTD
-32 YQVVS
+32 YQLVS

-43 TLPCAVINS
+43 TLPCAVISS
-52 FAHFEMD
+52 FAHFQLD

-66 FLGLFGN
+66 FLGLCGN
-73 LLMLFVSLMLTRGDT
+73 LLMLFVSLMLTRGDA
-88 PATKIFY
+88 PSTKIFY

-111 AQAFLTPFAVVGLC
+111 AQAFLTPFAVVALC

-152 RKDKFSMK
+152 HKDRFSMK
-160 NITQKLLHSV
+160 SIAEKLLHSA

-179 VLSLLMILL
+179 ILSLAGVQFPKSVYTFTDIVG
-188 AALDVKLPSAVFTL
+188 AANPFLSML
-202 TRPAGQAN
+202 
-210 AFIAMMMIGMMFEIK
+210 MIGMMFEIK
-225 LDKKAM
+225 LDKQAM

-241 YAISLLCAAA
+241 YLISLACAGA
-251 FLYLAPFKQEI
+251 FIYFAPFKQEV

-285 GANVQLA
+285 GGNVQLA
-292 SLFNSLTII
+292 SLFNSMTII

-306 FTAFFIIING
+306 FTCFFLVI

>member
-1 MLVVLSKALAFVLI
+1 MLVVLSKAIAFVLI

-20 ICKRRGFFSPTD
+20 ICKRRGVFAPTD
-32 YQVVS
+32 YQLVS

-43 TLPCAVINS
+43 TLPCAVISS
-52 FAHFEMD
+52 FAHFQLD
-59 YSLIAAV
+59 LSLLAAV
-66 FLGLFGN
+66 ALGLSGN
-73 LLMLFVSLMLTRGDT
+73 CVMLFVALMLTRRET
-88 PATKIFY
+88 LAAKIFY

-100 GYNVGCFTLPF
+100 GYNIGCFTLPF
-111 AQAFLTPFAVVGLC
+111 AQAFLTPFAVVALC

-152 RKDKFSMK
+152 HKDRFSMK
-160 NITQKLLHSV
+160 SIAEKLLHSA

-179 VLSLLMILL
+179 ILSLAGVQFPKSVYTFTDIVG
-188 AALDVKLPSAVFTL
+188 AANPFLSML
-202 TRPAGQAN
+202 
-210 AFIAMMMIGMMFEIK
+210 MIGMMFEIK
-225 LDKKAM
+225 LDKQAM

-241 YAISLLCAAA
+241 YLISLACAGA
-251 FLYLAPFKQEI
+251 FIYFAPFKQEV

-285 GANVQLA
+285 GGNVQLA
-292 SLFNSLTII
+292 SLFNSMTII

-306 FTAFFIIING
+306 FTCFFLVI